1 MSWLEDLCNIL
12 FELSNEDR
20 MRIIHELSREASN
33 VTTLSMN
40 LDLTT
45 QESSRHLSRLSDV
58 GLIKKN
64 IDGLYNLTFYGELAL
79 KQIEGL
85 KFSSKYKSYFA
96 SHSLSDIPGEFTAR
110 MGELSDSYLVDN
122 VMTSFHNVERLIKEA
137 EEYILEMTDLYIMST
152 FPLLR
157 DAFKREVR
165 LRNIQRTEFLS
176 QPMYS
181 EIDPEVTEELKR
193 LSPRLWEER
202 YLDKLPF
209 FLYMSEKEVAII
221 GFPTNGKLD
230 YIGFSSEDKKV
241 HKWCHDLFQ
250 HFWEVAESKHI

>member
-1 MSWLEDLCNIL
+1 LEDLCNIL

-20 MRIIHELSREASN
+20 MRIIHRLSRDASN
-33 VTTLSMN
+33 VTTLSRK

-45 QESSRHLSRLSDV
+45 QESSRHLSRLINV
-58 GLIKKN
+58 GLIKKDV
-64 IDGLYNLTFYGELAL
+64 DGLHLDFFGELIL
-79 KQIEGL
+79 KQLEGL
-85 KFSSKYKSYFA
+85 KFSSKHQSYFA
-96 SHSLSDIPGEFTAR
+96 SHSLSEIPGEFIAR
-110 MGELSDSYLVDN
+110 IGELSDSNLVDN

-137 EEYILEMTDLYIMST
+137 EEYILEMTDRYIMST

-157 DAFKREVR
+157 DSFEREVR

-209 FLYMSEKEVAII
+209 FLYMSEKEVASI

-230 YIGFSSEDKKV
+230 YIGFSSKDKKV

-250 HFWEVAESKHI
+250 HFWKLTERKRKQ